1 MNFAEQFRQ
10 KVTESPTAMAI
21 RFKDSALSYQQLATR
36 IERLRSEFGSL
47 KGMRVIILL
56 PDSIEAYLFYL
67 FLFLSEAVF
76 VPLSVQL
83 TRSRIQCVIDRID
96 PHLVVTNDL
105 LYQAHAEVLS
115 AVTCLQVGGAS
126 DASVC
131 GFAWQM
137 AGPMKSVQDIP
148 RDREPNEESVR
159 VILFTSGSTG
169 TPKGVCLSESNLTAA
184 AGMMVNFLPMDR
196 TTRSLVTVPLYD
208 YYGLIQV
215 LGHILGG
222 AGYIFGYSPA
232 FAKQLHRVL
241 QDENVTDLVLVP
253 HTLRKLTEGTSQPGC
268 DGIRSLRRIT
278 TSSDTL
284 MEDVLRRAFQ
294 INPGLIVVNIYG
306 LTEAGRACYR
316 ILDRNTPF
324 SMSIGR
330 PSQGVEVEID
340 GEKGEPGEI
349 IIRGPNVMLGYFQ
362 GIVECR
368 VGYLPCR
375 EMRTGDLGYFD
386 SSGDIVLLGRR
397 DQVINL
403 MGAKIHPI
411 EIEMAALK
419 VEGVREAKAQ
429 LLRGPTGEPFIH
441 LDVAVVGDHFSAEA
455 IREALRKALP
465 RMFVPATI
473 RLVSEIAR
481 TELGA
486 KILR

>member
-83 TRSRIQCVIDRID
+83 TPSRIQWVIDRVD
-96 PHLVVTNDL
+96 PHLVLISEL
-105 LYQAHAEVLS
+105 LYQAHAEAIS
-115 AVTCLQVGGAS
+115 AATCLRVGEAS

-137 AGPMKSVQDIP
+137 AGSIRSVQDIP
-148 RDREPNEESVR
+148 RDRVPNEESVR

-184 AGMMVNFLPMDR
+184 AGMMVNFLPMDP

-215 LGHILGG
+215 IGHILGG

-232 FAKQLHRVL
+232 FAKQFHRVL
-241 QDENVTDLVLVP
+241 QEQDVTDLVLVP
-253 HTLRKLTEGTSQPGC
+253 YTLRKLTEGTSEQGC
-268 DGIRSLRRIT
+268 DGMRSLRRIT
-278 TSSDTL
+278 TSSDVLT
-284 MEDVLRRAFQ
+284 EDVLRRTFQ
-294 INPGLIVVNIYG
+294 INPGLTVVNIYG
-306 LTEAGRACYR
+306 LTEAGRACFR
-316 ILDRNTPF
+316 KLDHKTPF

-330 PSQGVEVEID
+330 PSQGVEIDID
-340 GEKGEPGEI
+340 GEKEEPGEI
-349 IIRGPNVMLGYFQ
+349 IIRGPNVMVGYFQ
-362 GIVECR
+362 GIVDCR
-368 VGYLPCR
+368 VDYLPCR
-375 EMRTGDLGYFD
+375 EVRTGDLGYFD

-397 DQVINL
+397 DHMINL
-403 MGAKIHPI
+403 KGAKIHPS

-419 VEGVREAKAQ
+419 LAGVREAKAEM
-429 LLRGPTGEPFIH
+429 LRGPTHEPFIH
-441 LDVAVVGDHFSAEA
+441 LDVVLVGDHFSADT

-473 RLVSEIAR
+473 RLVSDVAR